1 MPTNIST
8 KGVKLSEKEIWELE
22 KLSNEYEV
30 KIARKIRQDTD
41 NVTINIHIKAH
52 EKEPEKKA
60 KRQKY
65 NVHVEV
71 KTTSVFGSLG
81 EDWDIATAIHKAM
94 EKIIS
99 EIEHKFHSSDQHTK
113 KR

>member
-8 KGVKLSEKEIWELE
+8 KGVKLSEKELWELE
-22 KLSNEYEV
+22 KLTSEYEL
-30 KIARKIRQDTD
+30 KIARKMRLDTE

-52 EKEPEKKA
+52 EKEGTKE

-71 KTTSVFGSLG
+71 RNSEVLGSLG
-81 EDWDIATAIHKAM
+81 EDWDIAAAIHKAM
-94 EKIIS
+94 EKILS
-99 EIEHKFHSSDQHTK
+99 ELEHKFHSSDQRPK
-113 KR
+113 KK